1 MELQNKYVNQV
12 QGVALALL
20 GALILGVIVK
30 IMLGKL
36 LAMDP
41 FSVAFSAQPC
51 STAGALLMAVIT
63 FLQGIRRP
71 AGERPYRFEAFTDTL
86 WGMMC
91 ILGAAKLL
99 IYYLLAV
106 LVGTTVGF
114 WSTLPVVIGGV
125 IIWLPVYLGTYDEV
139 WKDYYAVQAYTEDQ

>member
-1 MELQNKYVNQV
+1 
-12 QGVALALL
+12 
-20 GALILGVIVK
+20 
-30 IMLGKL
+30 
-36 LAMDP
+36 
-41 FSVAFSAQPC
+41 
-51 STAGALLMAVIT
+51 
-63 FLQGIRRP
+63 
-71 AGERPYRFEAFTDTL
+71 
-86 WGMMC
+86 MMC